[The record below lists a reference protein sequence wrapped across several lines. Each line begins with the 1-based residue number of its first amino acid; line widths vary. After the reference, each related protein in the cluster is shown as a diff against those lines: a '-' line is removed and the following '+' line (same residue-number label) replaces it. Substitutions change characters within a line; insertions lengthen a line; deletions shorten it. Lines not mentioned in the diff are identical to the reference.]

1 MPAEVPTLG
10 SRRCHALVALLCVA
24 ALAGCA
30 SGSGSGQAGREVSL
44 RPSAAQQGA
53 NKPDDLDSVDT
64 EKSGRAV
71 YADVITAL
79 IDQEQYYA
87 ALAHIQQQQRQQ
99 GNTDQLRFLEAEAL
113 RHLGQSSE
121 AEKLYKQLLRS
132 SFAAQSHRGLGLLY
146 APRDINAAVQH
157 LREAVQREPTN
168 AGMRNDLGYAL
179 MSGGRY
185 REALTEIA
193 TAVELEPGLD
203 KARNNLIVLLILS
216 RDEAGVKRVA
226 AAGSVN
232 DKSLASL
239 RRQAQNL
246 SSRVA
251 TSRGVK

>member
-1 MPAEVPTLG
+1 MPAELPVLG
-10 SRRCHALVALLCVA
+10 SRRCQVLVALICA
-24 ALAGCA
+24 AAMTACA
-30 SGSGSGQAGREVSL
+30 SGSGQAGREVSL
-44 RPSAAQQGA
+44 RPSAAQQGV
-53 NKPDDLDSVDT
+53 NKPDELDSVDT

-99 GNTDQLRFLEAEAL
+99 GNTDQLRFLEAEAR
-113 RHLGQSSE
+113 RHLGQSAE

-146 APRDINAAVQH
+146 APRDLNASVQH

-251 TSRGVK
+251 TSQGVK

>member
-1 MPAEVPTLG
+1 MPAEVLALAPRA
-10 SRRCHALVALLCVA
+10 RRALAVLLCAA

-30 SGSGSGQAGREVSL
+30 SGSGQAGREVSL
-44 RPSAAQQGA
+44 RPSAAQQGME
-53 NKPDDLDSVDT
+53 KPDELDAVDQD
-64 EKSGRAV
+64 KASRAV
-71 YADVITAL
+71 YADVIQGL
-79 IDQEQYYA
+79 INQEQYYA

-99 GNTDQLRFLEAEAL
+99 GNSDQLRFLEAEA
-113 RHLGQSSE
+113 RRQLGQAAES
-121 AEKLYKQLLRS
+121 EKLYKQLLRS
-132 SFAAQSHRGLGLLY
+132 RYAAQSYRGLGLLY
-146 APRDINAAVQH
+146 APRDLNIAVQH
-157 LREAVQREPTN
+157 LREAVQREPTS

-226 AAGSVN
+226 AAGSVS
-232 DKSLASL
+232 DKNLANL

-246 SSRVA
+246 SSRMA
-251 TSRGVK
+251 TSQGVK